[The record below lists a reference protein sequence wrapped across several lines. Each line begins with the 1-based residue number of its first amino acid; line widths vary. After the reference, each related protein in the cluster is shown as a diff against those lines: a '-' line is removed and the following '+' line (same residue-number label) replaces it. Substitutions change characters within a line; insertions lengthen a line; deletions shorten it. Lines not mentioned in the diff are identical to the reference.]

1 MRRLLYF
8 VVALLF
14 VATGI
19 QAQKIDARLTNLL
32 SDANGVSK
40 TKSAVRGQQQET
52 DTAAVKLVGTTAIN
66 MVGADGPRHATPA
79 TMYDVDDNCY
89 NTLGQRVSKNA
100 KGLIIYKGRAY
111 FNN

>member
-1 MRRLLYF
+1 MKQFMKRFLLF

-40 TKSAVRGQQQET
+40 TKSAVRGQQQEI
-52 DTAAVKLVGTTAIN
+52 DTAAVKQDINVSFNSVTAGSGHFVTVTDYPDPN
-66 MVGADGPRHATPA
+66 VTKEMSRQTPA
-79 TMYDVDDNCY
+79 HI
-89 NTLGQRVSKNA
+89 
-100 KGLIIYKGRAY
+100 LIIKYR
-111 FNN
+111 